1 LMTWKSNFGMSK
13 EQSSDEQA
21 STTLNNAILAAM
33 ITSKRRHKL
42 LMADRTGDAAWITA
56 AIEHLVAA
64 DPTVTLDEIEGVL
77 RDAAGSAY
85 VIGTADRFEVV
96 IGMPAWLAALA
107 EARVTAA
114 ENRAALGDT
123 HPAVLP
129 K

>member
-1 LMTWKSNFGMSK
+1 MQKF
-13 EQSSDEQA
+13 
-21 STTLNNAILAAM
+21 AILAAM
-33 ITSKRRHKL
+33 LDPKQRHTL
-42 LMADRTGDAAWITA
+42 LKADRTQDVTWIRAT
-56 AIEHLVAA
+56 IEHLMAA
-64 DPTVTLDEIEGVL
+64 DPDMTLVEVEGVL

>member
-1 LMTWKSNFGMSK
+1 
-13 EQSSDEQA
+13 
-21 STTLNNAILAAM
+21 
-33 ITSKRRHKL
+33 
-42 LMADRTGDAAWITA
+42 
-56 AIEHLVAA
+56 
-64 DPTVTLDEIEGVL
+64 VL
-77 RDAAGSAY
+77 RDVAGSAY

-114 ENRAALGDT
+114 ENRAALEDT